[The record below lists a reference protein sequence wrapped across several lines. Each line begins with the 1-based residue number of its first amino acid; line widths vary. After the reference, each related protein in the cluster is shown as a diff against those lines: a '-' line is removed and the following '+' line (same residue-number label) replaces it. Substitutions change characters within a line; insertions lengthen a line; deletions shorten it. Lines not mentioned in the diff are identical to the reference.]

1 MRDFLDFEISI
12 YEIVKVH
19 MQSDQAMHYLY
30 ICKKGPNASK
40 KVEENWENNITELKK
55 LYENEWYIAQNK
67 KTASTETK

>member
-1 MRDFLDFEISI
+1 
-12 YEIVKVH
+12 

-40 KVEENWENNITELKK
+40 KVEENWDNNITELKK